1 MPLLKVCFRL
11 RTGPIEISR
20 PRWLCVHIQGISLK
34 GPIIPPSPDFPV
46 DLDGKRPKWANDLEA
61 LATLQNLAREVTPG
75 IRRILQGTIAQA
87 RREIMRQLPGGVRLG
102 P

>member
-11 RTGPIEISR
+11 ATGPLGR

-34 GPIIPPSPDFPV
+34 GPVVPLSPDFPV
-46 DLDGKRPKWANDLEA
+46 DLDGKRPTWANDLEA
-61 LATLQNLAREVTPG
+61 LAALQNLAREVSPTM
-75 IRRILQGTIAQA
+75 RRVLQGTISQA
-87 RREIMRQLPGGVRLG
+87 RREITQQLPSGVKLG